1 MQQFSRI
8 GFFLS
13 SNFCLF
19 LALELDLGNMLAIDN
34 NQIDNSKLLNR
45 LVPKKRNENARSF
58 KLPLSFAYF
67 SHLVRG
73 LGTGTGFSL
82 GSI

>member
-1 MQQFSRI
+1 MFKIEGVRI
-8 GFFLS
+8 YFEKIFT
-13 SNFCLF
+13 
-19 LALELDLGNMLAIDN
+19 
-34 NQIDNSKLLNR
+34 
-45 LVPKKRNENARSF
+45 NEKARSF